1 MKQHHIKLITY
12 TALTAAL
19 CVIGSFIKIPGFI
32 TSSALDTLPALVS
45 VLYLPP
51 LYSGFVAALGHLAT
65 GLYSGM
71 PLGIFHALIALEM
84 MILLIVFNMLHRK
97 QRHILKWIFVLIFNG
112 ILSPLPFYFLVS
124 PAFFVA
130 SVPSLLI
137 ATAINCIIA
146 MIFMPILQKIIVR
159 KDIMR

>member
-1 MKQHHIKLITY
+1 MKQNHIKLITY

-32 TSSALDTLPALVS
+32 TSAALDTLPALVS

-84 MILLIVFNMLHRK
+84 MILLIVFNILHRK
-97 QRHILKWIFVLIFNG
+97 QRHFIKWIFVLIFNG

-124 PAFFVA
+124 PAFFIA

-146 MIFMPILQKIIVR
+146 IVFMPVLQKIISR